1 MFKPLSS
8 QTVFDG
14 PQVGLE
20 DMMAA
25 REERSFRQRALLEKY
40 QGKTLLCT
48 TMNIPG
54 PIKTSPVLNQAFEE
68 IVTDIRH
75 QLNKDTVFN
84 HLLMSDAGWEHY
96 LISSLS
102 PETLKRKMID
112 IETAKPIGRLMDLDV
127 LSLKDGCIQPI
138 SRQDLGFPARQC
150 YICHENAKVCGR
162 SRKHSIEE
170 MRLAIV
176 NLLNQN

>member
-1 MFKPLSS
+1 MSS

-14 PQVGLE
+14 PQIDLE

-25 REERSFRQRALLEKY
+25 REKRSFRQRDLLEKY
-40 QGKTLLCT
+40 KEQSLLCL

-54 PIKTSPVLNQAFEE
+54 PVKTSPALNQAFEE

-75 QLNKDTVFN
+75 ELTKDTVFD
-84 HLLMSDAGWEHY
+84 HLLMSDTGWEYY
-96 LISSLS
+96 LISSLP
-102 PETLKRKMID
+102 PETLKRKTID
-112 IETAKPIGRLMDLDV
+112 IETAKPVGRLMDLDV
-127 LSLKDGCIQPI
+127 LSLKDGYVQPI